1 MNVCMKGATWEP
13 VQVKCG
19 VVEWVK
25 RNTLRWSGH
34 TERMNSE
41 ELVKKVYVSEIKGPS
56 RKGRPL
62 GRWEDRVREYVSEKG
77 ATRGKGIEQTRREC
91 WNREG
96 WGLF

>member
-1 MNVCMKGATWEP
+1 MNVCMKAATREL

-41 ELVKKVYVSEIKGPS
+41 ELVKKVYVSEIKGS
-56 RKGRPL
+56 CRKGRPL
-62 GRWEDRVREYVSEKG
+62 GRWEDRVRDYVSEKG
-77 ATRGKGIEQTRREC
+77 VTRGKGIEQTRREC
-91 WNREG
+91 WDREG
-96 WGLF
+96 WRLF